1 MQQNNDRINVQAVK
15 ELFPG
20 VEERDRIVF
29 IGFDSRE
36 TTAYQVLKFSIMKTS
51 PGVKVFPLYA
61 RDLRQAGLYSRPML
75 VSGNSGQF
83 IDTTENRPH
92 SVEFSFTRFLVPQIC
107 RILGHKGWA
116 LFMDCDMLVTQ
127 DLNDVFRKLEQSGGA
142 FPLAVVKHNFKP
154 EKTIKM
160 DGVSQLAYN
169 RKLWSAVMF
178 FNNFHYK
185 NEILTSDRVNTAE
198 GMYLHNFHWLP
209 GSDEDTMIGLDEN
222 YQFIPG
228 HSNTNLA
235 TTPCIIHYTEKA
247 PWFKGE
253 FEEKGYYADIWWE
266 YSMKY
271 RESLGGTAKYTKW
284 WI

>member
-1 MQQNNDRINVQAVK
+1 MIK
-15 ELFPG
+15 ELFPN
-20 VEERDRIVF
+20 VEPYDRIVF
-29 IGFDSRE
+29 IGFDARE
-36 TTAYQVLKFSIMKTS
+36 TTAYQVLKYSIQKTS
-51 PGVKVFPLYA
+51 PGIKVFPLYA

-75 VSGNSGQF
+75 VAGNSGQF

-107 RILGHKGWA
+107 RLLGHKGWA
-116 LFMDCDMLVTQ
+116 MFMDCDMLVTE
-127 DLNDVFRKLEQSGGA
+127 DLNKVFSKLENECDSY
-142 FPLAVVKHNFKP
+142 PLAVVKHDFKP
-154 EKTIKM
+154 EKAIKM

-178 FNNFHYK
+178 FNNSHYK
-185 NEILTSDRVNTAE
+185 NDILTSERVNAAE

-209 GSDEDTMIGLDEN
+209 GSHEDNMYDLGVD

-228 HSNTNLA
+228 HNTTNH
-235 TTPCIIHYTEKA
+235 TGYPVIIHYTEKA

-253 FEEKGYYADIWWE
+253 FEERGYYADIWWE

-271 RESLGGTAKYTKW
+271 RESLGGTAKYAKW
-284 WI
+284 WV